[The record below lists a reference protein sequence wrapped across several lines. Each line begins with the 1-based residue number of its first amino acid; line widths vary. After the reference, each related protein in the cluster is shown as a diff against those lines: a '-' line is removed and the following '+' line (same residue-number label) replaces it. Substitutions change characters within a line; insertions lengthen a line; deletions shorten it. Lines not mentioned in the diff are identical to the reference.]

1 MKQAYKQ
8 NLKTGKN
15 IAVLEYI
22 RLNIVM
28 TVIWCYLERENYKV

>member
-8 NLKTGKN
+8 NLKNRKN
-15 IAVLEYI
+15 IAVLDYI
-22 RLNIVM
+22 RLDIVM

>member
-8 NLKTGKN
+8 NLKNRKN

-22 RLNIVM
+22 RLDIVM